1 VVLLSSCARP
11 AALLRSSQADVITVT
26 SDIQQTSRE
35 ELFQSAWI
43 TDRLECKGD
52 NLDSAD
58 TPCWTQQGPFPPSP
72 IPKTTPFS
80 ARGRRYRTQKSY
92 ANRLR
97 ANLRAVGGNHGQEK
111 EEVKVQSRGEELH
124 WAKQVKEQQ
133 RVVDRNDNPRERQYL
148 EGTTR
153 DSQGRTQGY
162 LSKPRREGE
171 GEGEGAC
178 WNL

>member
-1 VVLLSSCARP
+1 MASLEVKVVLLSICARP

-52 NLDSAD
+52 NLDPAD

-72 IPKTTPFS
+72 TPKTTPFS
-80 ARGRRYRTQKSY
+80 ARGRPYRTQESY

-97 ANLRAVGGNHGQEK
+97 ANLRAVEHQEK
-111 EEVKVQSRGEELH
+111 KIEETM
-124 WAKQVKEQQ
+124 AKK
-133 RVVDRNDNPRERQYL
+133 
-148 EGTTR
+148 
-153 DSQGRTQGY
+153 
-162 LSKPRREGE
+162 KKK
-171 GEGEGAC
+171 
-178 WNL
+178 